1 MNYSGFNNS
10 IIALDGNT
18 NGTLIDDLN
27 SSPYNERV
35 IIVIMY
41 FLVSLLFGFPI
52 LMVLI
57 CVHRMRGDP
66 PCDKLKEACCC
77 EFC

>member
-35 IIVIMY
+35 IIVLMY
-41 FLVSLLFGFPI
+41 FIVSLLFGYPI
-52 LMVLI
+52 LMVLL

>member
-57 CVHRMRGDP
+57 CVHRM
-66 PCDKLKEACCC
+66 
-77 EFC
+77 

>member
-1 MNYSGFNNS
+1 MNYSSNYS
-10 IIALDGNT
+10 IITVDGNT
-18 NGTLIDDLN
+18 NGTLIDDVN

-35 IIVIMY
+35 IIVLAY
-41 FLVSLLFGFPI
+41 FALSLLFGFPI
-52 LMVLI
+52 LMFLLCI
-57 CVHRMRGDP
+57 NRMRGDP

>member
-35 IIVIMY
+35 IIVLMY

>member
-1 MNYSGFNNS
+1 MNYSNYS
-10 IIALDGNT
+10 IIMVDGNT
-18 NGTLIDDLN
+18 NGTLIEDLTTT
-27 SSPYNERV
+27 SPYNERV

-52 LMVLI
+52 LMVLL
-57 CVHRMRGDP
+57 CVYIMRGDP

>member
-1 MNYSGFNNS
+1 MNYSNYS
-10 IIALDGNT
+10 IITVDGNT
-18 NGTLIDDLN
+18 NGTLFEDLTTT
-27 SSPYNERV
+27 SPYNERV
-35 IIVIMY
+35 IMLMY

-52 LMVLI
+52 LMVLL
-57 CVHRMRGDP
+57 CVYRMRGDP

>member
-35 IIVIMY
+35 IIVLMY
-41 FLVSLLFGFPI
+41 FILSLLFGFPI

>member
-1 MNYSGFNNS
+1 MV
-10 IIALDGNT
+10 DGNT
-18 NGTLIDDLN
+18 NGTLIEDLN

-52 LMVLI
+52 LMVLL

-66 PCDKLKEACCC
+66 PCDNKLKEACCC